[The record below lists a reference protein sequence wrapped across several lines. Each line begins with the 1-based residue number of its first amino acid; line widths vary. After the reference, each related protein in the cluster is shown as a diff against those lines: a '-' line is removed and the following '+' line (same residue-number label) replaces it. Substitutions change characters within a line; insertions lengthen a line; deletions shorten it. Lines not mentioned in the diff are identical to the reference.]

1 MEFIERLDKQR
12 DEIENSLLNIQIY
25 SNGQITLQELYGM
38 PYKLRERYIKLKID
52 YDKKIN
58 EAKAKSI
65 T

>member
-12 DEIENSLLNIQIY
+12 DEIENSLLNVQIY
-25 SNGQITLQELYGM
+25 SNGQITLQELYSM
-38 PYKLRERYIKLKID
+38 PFKLRERYIKLKSE
-52 YDKKIN
+52 YDKKIK